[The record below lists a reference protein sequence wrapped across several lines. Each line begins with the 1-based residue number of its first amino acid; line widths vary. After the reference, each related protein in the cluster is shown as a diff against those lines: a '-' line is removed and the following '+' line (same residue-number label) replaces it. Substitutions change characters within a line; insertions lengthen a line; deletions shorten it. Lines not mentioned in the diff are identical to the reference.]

1 MVKKFDCWK
10 KETDIL
16 SREVQNRLDKA
27 VTHKQSLLDSLHE
40 ETAKQQKVSS
50 EISECNELLQQ
61 MEETLGKHLKSE
73 SSLRLEIDDVKK
85 EEGEL
90 LSTTATT
97 VLQLEAD
104 TQSIIMKSREMRES
118 LPKLEESIV
127 KQEKD
132 LETARKNHLD
142 LCTANEVPVT
152 SNDNG
157 PTSWDDNASNVLLEV
172 EEKAIKE
179 EQDAIDA
186 LKLEYDELQT
196 TLRSLQKEEEELTIQ
211 ASQQQQAEKD
221 IREREVLREEEFN
234 KQLEQLE
241 SDRAGTKSIVAKVE
255 EVRVLQETQ
264 KADNS
269 ATAMKLADD
278 IATLEAEN
286 TAAENANLDLDKQ
299 IQDLEEQIELSLADK
314 KRRSAEL
321 ESTIALEE
329 ELTAKTK
336 NEADAIEQRERE
348 AEDYGVIESEISR
361 IIGGT
366 SEIIQCC
373 NVSLSISHHCDFSER
388 LPHSAVRRCNLRP

>member
-132 LETARKNHLD
+132 IETARKNHLD

-241 SDRAGTKSIVAKVE
+241 SDRAETKSIVAKVE

-264 KADNS
+264 KADDS